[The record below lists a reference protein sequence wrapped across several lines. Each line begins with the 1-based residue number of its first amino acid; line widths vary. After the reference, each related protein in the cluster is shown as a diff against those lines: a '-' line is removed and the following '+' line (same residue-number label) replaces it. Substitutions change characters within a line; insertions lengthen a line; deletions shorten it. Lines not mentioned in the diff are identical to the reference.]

1 MPRLDGP
8 DRGKWKAEGWGQ
20 TQIPMARTRKIKEK
34 RRSKQAQKIL
44 ALEQK
49 NKQLER
55 EARKLRKQ
63 VRSAVRYHKKVKV
76 LRSKLAKA
84 NKSLRAERVK
94 FRAAKVAYQHKF
106 KKIKLAK
113 AIEQET
119 AEFPSFKLRKRRKRR
134 RKAKPRQIER
144 RPQEPKLLE
153 VPGTHGEMV
162 RIISPVSYEDWS
174 RKLKSF
180 RQSKAYKMIIR
191 DYPRITFSVY
201 GNPYNPRSGSQTF
214 KSLDQ
219 MLEYFDERYLK
230 ERMIME
236 RWNADALDDFFAHI
250 IVYGIKDSYMAPK
263 AAIRRWKKPNRTGRN

>member
-1 MPRLDGP
+1 
-8 DRGKWKAEGWGQ
+8 
-20 TQIPMARTRKIKEK
+20 MARTRKIKEK
-34 RRSKQAQKIL
+34 RRSKQAQKIR

-84 NKSLRAERVK
+84 NKLLRAERVK
-94 FRAAKVAYQHKF
+94 FRAAKAARVHKF
-106 KKIKLAK
+106 KKIKLAT

-119 AEFPSFKLRKRRKRR
+119 AELPSFKLRKRRKHR
-134 RKAKPRQIER
+134 RKAKPRRIER
-144 RPQEPKLLE
+144 RPPAPKLLE

-174 RKLKSF
+174 RKLKRF
-180 RQSKAYKMIIR
+180 RQSKAYKTIIR
-191 DYPRITFSVY
+191 NYPRITFSVY
-201 GNPYNPRSGSQTF
+201 GNPYNPRAGSQTF

-219 MLEYFDERYLK
+219 MLGYFDERYLK

-236 RWNADALDDFFAHI
+236 RWNATALNDFFAHV

>member
-1 MPRLDGP
+1 MVRQ
-8 DRGKWKAEGWGQ
+8 GQ
-20 TQIPMARTRKIKEK
+20 IESRRAGANPNPMARTRKIKEK
-34 RRSKQAQKIL
+34 RRSKQAQKIH

-63 VRSAVRYHKKVKV
+63 VRSAVKLHKKVKI
-76 LRSKLAKA
+76 LRSKLAKT
-84 NKSLRAERVK
+84 NKILRAERVK
-94 FRAAKVAYQHKF
+94 FRAAKVARVHKF

-119 AEFPSFKLRKRRKRR
+119 AALPSFKGRKRRKRR
-134 RKAKPRQIER
+134 RKAKPRRIER
-144 RPQEPKLLE
+144 RPPEPKLLE
-153 VPGTHGEMV
+153 VAGTHGEMV

-174 RKLKSF
+174 RKLKRF
-180 RQSKAYKMIIR
+180 RQSKAYKTIIR

-214 KSLDQ
+214 KSLDK
-219 MLEYFDERYLK
+219 MLGYFDERYLK